1 LYLNLFEQ
9 PVKTEF
15 FRKLLLKFWSLSQG
29 YVIVVLLRESMPNI
43 VQTQGVLILWIVH
56 LNAMIT
62 TQLNHYR
69 FFD

>member
-1 LYLNLFEQ
+1 
-9 PVKTEF
+9 
-15 FRKLLLKFWSLSQG
+15 
-29 YVIVVLLRESMPNI
+29 VIVVLLGESMPNI

-69 FFD
+69 FFDLAGQYNNFFPFRPSD

>member
-1 LYLNLFEQ
+1 VVLFRHLSLES
-9 PVKTEF
+9 
-15 FRKLLLKFWSLSQG
+15 LSLSQG
-29 YVIVVLLRESMPNI
+29 YVIVVLLGESMPNI

>member
-1 LYLNLFEQ
+1 MSSCSVPSNVLN
-9 PVKTEF
+9 VY
-15 FRKLLLKFWSLSQG
+15 WSLSQG
-29 YVIVVLLRESMPNI
+29 SVIVVLLRESMPNI

-56 LNAMIT
+56 LNAMIS

>member
-1 LYLNLFEQ
+1 
-9 PVKTEF
+9 
-15 FRKLLLKFWSLSQG
+15 
-29 YVIVVLLRESMPNI
+29 MPNI

>member
-1 LYLNLFEQ
+1 MTESKNL
-9 PVKTEF
+9 
-15 FRKLLLKFWSLSQG
+15 SLSQG
-29 YVIVVLLRESMPNI
+29 YVIVVLLGESMPNI

-62 TQLNHYR
+62 TQFNHYR